1 MDTASLIDQSL
12 ELAVARIGDPAPRV
26 YARLFAQQ
34 PELETLFV
42 NDRSGSVRAEM
53 FLKSLDVVQ
62 DLLAGNL
69 YAQGLLST
77 EWVNHRNLGVPMER
91 FALFYRCL
99 VETLREALG
108 DEWTPAFEAAWRDAL
123 ARLEAVIEAAAAE
136 SG

>member
-26 YARLFAQQ
+26 YARPVRAAARTG
-34 PELETLFV
+34 TLFV

-77 EWVNHRNLGVPMER
+77 G
-91 FALFYRCL
+91 
-99 VETLREALG
+99 G
-108 DEWTPAFEAAWRDAL
+108 
-123 ARLEAVIEAAAAE
+123 
-136 SG
+136 